1 MFFTE
6 LKFHDIFKLP
16 VDKKRKIL
24 SFKIWC
30 ICKTDGD
37 MEIAYSDILFAAV
50 DLSYNKVPWL
60 VLDLGN

>member
-1 MFFTE
+1 
-6 LKFHDIFKLP
+6 
-16 VDKKRKIL
+16 
-24 SFKIWC
+24 
-30 ICKTDGD
+30 